1 MAERSP
7 ELWLIRHGET
17 EWSLS
22 GQHTGKT
29 DLPLNETGRHQATA
43 LSGQLAGRSFALV
56 LSSPLTHA
64 FETCKI
70 AGYGDAAKH
79 SEDLMEW
86 DYGDYEGLTTAEIR
100 KDVPGWT
107 IWDGGVPR
115 GETAEQ
121 VAQRARRVIDL
132 ASGAGG
138 DVALFAHGHLLRI
151 LAACWL
157 ALPPNAGR
165 LLRLSTASISVLGY
179 ERETRAILGWNR
191 DWHLC
196 FPEAAHRTGHF
207 SRP

>member
-1 MAERSP
+1 MANRRS

-29 DLPLNETGRHQATA
+29 DLPLTETGRLQATA
-43 LSGQLAGRSFALV
+43 LNEQLSGRSFALV
-56 LSSPLTHA
+56 LSSPLTRA
-64 FETCKI
+64 FETCEI
-70 AGYGDAAKH
+70 AGYGDVAKH
-79 SEDLMEW
+79 SEDLLEW
-86 DYGDYEGLTTAEIR
+86 DYGDYEGLTTADVR
-100 KDVPGWT
+100 KEVPGWT

-121 VAQRARRVIDL
+121 VAQRARKVIDL

-165 LLRLSTASISVLGY
+165 LLGLSTASISVLGY
-179 ERETRAILGWNR
+179 ERETRVILGWNR

-196 FPEAAHRTGHF
+196 LPEGGTITLR
-207 SRP
+207 R